1 MLGHPCI
8 RYSILPLHLT
18 AGSDYR
24 PGPYTVSFSAGQP
37 LAVLRVSTIDDGTAE
52 LSENFTVMI
61 KSVDSLGN
69 VEIGSHSSSFV
80 RIVSGKYATTY
91 VYRLSLILCLNVC
104 LVTCNTSYSVSN
116 SYS

>member
-8 RYSILPLHLT
+8 RYSPLPLHLT

-37 LAVLRVSTIDDGTAE
+37 FAILRVSTIDDGMAE

-69 VEIGSHSSSFV
+69 VEIGSHSLSFV
-80 RIVSGKYATTY
+80 RIVSGEFTLIFYA
-91 VYRLSLILCLNVC
+91 L
-104 LVTCNTSYSVSN
+104 
-116 SYS
+116 

>member
-1 MLGHPCI
+1 MDQPQVSLFGDMHTLQCSVI
-8 RYSILPLHLT
+8 LARYSPLPLHLT

-69 VEIGSHSSSFV
+69 VEIGSHSLSFV
-80 RIVSGKYATTY
+80 RIVSGK
-91 VYRLSLILCLNVC
+91 
-104 LVTCNTSYSVSN
+104 
-116 SYS
+116 